1 VTSTRAML
9 AGIAVVG
16 ALLSGCGPGPAT
28 TAATIGAGP
37 ASAADPH
44 LHGTG
49 ARRPAPGS
57 AVGVAQEIAAR
68 WSAPGAPAPKLSIPI
83 EFRTIDY
90 TATVFNP
97 GASDGFT
104 AFITTRRTTLVTP
117 ASAATIDAS
126 NGASPRF
133 PGWASATTTLPRP
146 SPARSGY
153 ASTPLETR
161 PW

>member
-1 VTSTRAML
+1 
-9 AGIAVVG
+9 
-16 ALLSGCGPGPAT
+16 
-28 TAATIGAGP
+28 
-37 ASAADPH
+37 
-44 LHGTG
+44 
-49 ARRPAPGS
+49 
-57 AVGVAQEIAAR
+57 VAQEIAAR